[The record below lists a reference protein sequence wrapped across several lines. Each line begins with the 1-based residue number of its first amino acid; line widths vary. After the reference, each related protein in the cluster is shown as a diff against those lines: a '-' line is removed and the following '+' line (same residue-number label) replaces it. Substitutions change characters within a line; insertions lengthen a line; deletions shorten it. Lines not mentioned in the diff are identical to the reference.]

1 MTSETV
7 AEPRM
12 SPRVTDLL
20 TEFRHSL
27 PERRVTLGDC
37 VAVLRD
43 RAFGGFMLILSLP
56 NILPLPWGAATILG
70 VPMVLIASQMMLGR
84 RTLWLPGWLLRL
96 SADRALVAQV
106 LDRMIPRLRRTERW
120 LRPRVA
126 ILSSGLAERLIGAL
140 CIFLCFVLVLPVP
153 LLGWF
158 PAFALVALS
167 LGLVERDGAV
177 LLVGFGLCALSAV
190 AALVALAGIAAAGDA
205 LIPGVA
211 IDVPFFDLD

>member
-1 MTSETV
+1 MSSERI
-7 AEPRM
+7 ADARP
-12 SPRVTDLL
+12 PRVTDLIEEL
-20 TEFRHSL
+20 RCSL
-27 PERRVTLGDC
+27 PGPRVTLGDC
-37 VAVLRD
+37 VSVLRE
-43 RAFGGFMLILSLP
+43 RAFGSFMLILSLP

-70 VPMVLIASQMMLGR
+70 IPMVLIASQMMLGR
-84 RTLWLPGWLLRL
+84 RALWLPGWLLRL
-96 SADRALVAQV
+96 GADQAVVAKVLDRAL
-106 LDRMIPRLRRTERW
+106 PRLRRMERW

-126 ILSSGLAERLIGAL
+126 VLSSAPAERVIGAL

-177 LLVGFGLCALSAV
+177 LLVGFGLCVLSAC

-205 LIPGVA
+205 LIPGLTL
-211 IDVPFFDLD
+211 DVPFLDAG